1 MRRERRHLS
10 ARSSSSDIG
19 LTWTVAN
26 LSASSQEVYRD
37 TDSNPSGR
45 VRLAFV
51 GANTRSFNDT
61 GATPGVTYYY
71 WIKNTTNGVVINSNA
86 ASGRR

>member
-1 MRRERRHLS
+1 MS
-10 ARSSSSDIG
+10 
-19 LTWTVAN
+19 VA
-26 LSASSQEVYRD
+26 SQEVYRD

-51 GANTRSFNDT
+51 GANIRSFNDT

-71 WIKNTTNGVVINSNA
+71 WIKNTTDSVVTNSNA
-86 ASGRR
+86 ASGKR